1 MSCKKII
8 SVVVAAGVVGAA
20 FAITSANARAGGSSW
35 HNGRHSGLH
44 NGRRGGWRRP
54 GVGVGISLG
63 GLGYGYDYPWYGYG
77 PPYGAYGDLRCFG
90 SLRWR
95 NSFC

>member
-8 SVVVAAGVVGAA
+8 SVVVAAGVVTGE
-20 FAITSANARAGGSSW
+20 FAITPANARPGGSSW
-35 HNGRHSGLH
+35 HNGRHSDLH
-44 NGRRGGWRRP
+44 NGWRGGWRRT

-63 GLGYGYDYPWYGYG
+63 GFGYGYDDPWYGYG